1 MNAIR
6 INHQGKVVSF
16 LSSSSVIVRGGF
28 TFSTTGS
35 GLFQFLVSLG
45 LVGIITDAFLSIL
58 ISTDFKTVVATSN
71 VEQPLRNI
79 SVTNTKL
86 ALVVASLIE
95 YTNE

>member
-6 INHQGKVVSF
+6 INHQGKVVSS
-16 LSSSSVIVRGGF
+16 LSSSSVIVRGDF

-45 LVGIITDAFLSIL
+45 LGGVITDTFLSIL
-58 ISTDFKTVVATSN
+58 ISTDFKTVVTTSN
-71 VEQPLRNI
+71 VEQPLRNS